1 MREKHCSWLKIYD
14 RLRASEQADGSVQT
28 TILQKIMVQTTE
40 EAFFICFFSSNS
52 RDGNAVAMGLQQDQV
67 FRVLVFTAE
76 VQPGL
81 AQQGNNC

>member
-1 MREKHCSWLKIYD
+1 
-14 RLRASEQADGSVQT
+14 
-28 TILQKIMVQTTE
+28 MVQTTE

-81 AQQGNNC
+81 AQQGDNC

>member
-1 MREKHCSWLKIYD
+1 
-14 RLRASEQADGSVQT
+14 
-28 TILQKIMVQTTE
+28 MVQTTE

-52 RDGNAVAMGLQQDQV
+52 RDGNTVAMGLQQDQV